1 MTESDHAAADSTLAQ
16 PAPVGRDIATR
27 LPLPDDTRSSAA
39 GESPDAK
46 RPLSPRARL
55 EPERIVPP
63 TRRSKAARH
72 PIIVAGNAVFTFFIL
87 IAVVGG
93 GLFAVVKHRFDA
105 PGPLPAEKIVNIPP
119 RQGIRDIAD
128 LLTKEGVIEHPA
140 TFIAT
145 ALLAKTRE
153 ELKFG
158 EYQFP
163 RHASLHDVI
172 NIIAE
177 NKVVQHQITIPEGL
191 TSEQVVQRVLETS
204 ILAGNI
210 KEIPREGSILPE
222 SYRFTRGTTREQVL
236 QRMQQA
242 QTRVAQEVWEHRASD
257 LPLRSVQQL
266 VTLASIVEK
275 ETGRADERGRVA
287 AVFINRLRQRMKLQS
302 DPTIIYGLVG
312 GKGTLGRPISRSEID
327 QPTPYNTYVIE
338 GLPPGPIANP
348 GRAALEAAANP
359 ARTKELYFV
368 ADGTGGHAFSET
380 LEQHQRNVARLRA
393 LEQSQRDGTPPPAPA
408 ATAAV
413 PSTSAAPTPV
423 APAPTAAAA
432 PVPPRRPPQMPA
444 SRPAAAP
451 TPRQPAAQ

>member
-1 MTESDHAAADSTLAQ
+1 M
-16 PAPVGRDIATR
+16 
-27 LPLPDDTRSSAA
+27 
-39 GESPDAK
+39 
-46 RPLSPRARL
+46 
-55 EPERIVPP
+55 
-63 TRRSKAARH
+63 
-72 PIIVAGNAVFTFFIL
+72 
-87 IAVVGG
+87 VVGG
-93 GLFAVVKHRFDA
+93 GLFAVVKHRFEA

-128 LLTKEGVIEHPA
+128 ILQQARGSSTHPLA
-140 TFIAT
+140 FIAT

-153 ELKFG
+153 ELKSG

-172 NIIAE
+172 NTIAE

-312 GKGTLGRPISRSEID
+312 GKGTLGRPIKPQRNRPAD
-327 QPTPYNTYVIE
+327 ALQH
-338 GLPPGPIANP
+338 LCDR
-348 GRAALEAAANP
+348 RAAAG
-359 ARTKELYFV
+359 
-368 ADGTGGHAFSET
+368 AD
-380 LEQHQRNVARLRA
+380 R
-393 LEQSQRDGTPPPAPA
+393 QSG
-408 ATAAV
+408 
-413 PSTSAAPTPV
+413 
-423 APAPTAAAA
+423 
-432 PVPPRRPPQMPA
+432 PRR
-444 SRPAAAP
+444 
-451 TPRQPAAQ
+451 T